1 MGTLMGEKHWG
12 GGGSQRGWL
21 SYRCPPPPVS
31 PPADLAIQWDKGCWD
46 AGVSGGDS
54 CSPWLP
60 AVWGG

>member
-1 MGTLMGEKHWG
+1 MGTLMGEKHW